1 MGQRQVTANASP
13 IIFPLAKPSGKRH
26 ALPRHDTTYHCS
38 QGDIHMKRQLLA
50 IGILLAASGIPAK
63 AEVIDLATVKC
74 SDLASMSADDS
85 SFFFTWV
92 HGYFGGQAGDTTMDL
107 GAMESAGKAIGEYC
121 ATNPDV
127 GVLAA
132 VKQLSDQ

>member
-1 MGQRQVTANASP
+1 
-13 IIFPLAKPSGKRH
+13 
-26 ALPRHDTTYHCS
+26 
-38 QGDIHMKRQLLA
+38 MKK
-50 IGILLAASGIPAK
+50 ILLAAAVLMSAGTYGAK

-92 HGYFGGQAGDTTMDL
+92 HGYFGGQAGDTTMDI
-107 GAMESAGKAIGEYC
+107 GAMEAAGKSIGEYC
-121 ATNPDV
+121 AANPDV

-132 VKQLSDQ
+132 VKQLSAQ